1 MRNKI
6 SQNLKLSN
14 KLILSNKVLLSL
26 HLLEQNV
33 MNLEDEIMEIV
44 EENPFL
50 EIDVQPISDPYKRV
64 KKSDGTDD
72 FIENVGMRVN
82 TLRSHLIEQI
92 YALDVDQEL
101 EHIMMTLLDLLDLH
115 GFLTVELEEI
125 ARDLKVSKWKV
136 ERAIRILKSLD
147 PPGVGSADVKE
158 ALEIQAEDPT
168 VKILI
173 DHLEDLQGKRGV
185 LMKEL
190 NLSNTEFE
198 EAFQKLRS
206 LNPYPANGFADSSY
220 TRYVEPDILV
230 FESDEGYIVTVNEIF
245 EVKFTSKNLYEKL
258 MESKDESNK
267 KFAKQL
273 YDRAFALVEALN
285 RRKETLVKIG
295 KILVKHEI
303 NFLRGGEIVP
313 LRISEIANEIGL
325 SLSTVARAVS
335 TKYIK
340 TPRGVH
346 SLKAFFSRAVYL
358 SDNGKISRDQIKE
371 KIKELIMKE
380 NKAKPFT
387 DSQITKELKNEGI
400 KISRRV
406 VSKYREELMIPS
418 SNRRRVR

>member
-1 MRNKI
+1 MKSRI

-50 EIDVQPISDPYKRV
+50 EIDVQPMSDPYKRV

-72 FIENVGMRVN
+72 FIENIGTRVN
-82 TLRSHLIEQI
+82 TLRSHLIDQI
-92 YALDVDQEL
+92 YALSMDQEL
-101 EHIMMTLLDLLDLH
+101 EHIMMMLLDFLDIH
-115 GFLTVELEEI
+115 GFLTVESEEM
-125 ARDLKVSKWKV
+125 ARDLKVPKQKV
-136 ERAIRILKSLD
+136 EKAIRILKNLD
-147 PPGVGSADVKE
+147 PPGVGSTDIKE
-158 ALEIQAEDPT
+158 ALEFQAEDPT

-173 DHLEDLQGKRGV
+173 DHLEELQNDPHV
-185 LMKEL
+185 LMNNL
-190 NLSNTEFE
+190 NLSNDEFE

-230 FESDEGYIVTVNEIF
+230 FESDEGYIVTINEIF

-258 MESKDESNK
+258 MESEDESNR

-273 YDRAFALVEALN
+273 YDRASSLVEALN

-295 KILVKHEI
+295 KTLVKHEI
-303 NFLRGGEIVP
+303 DFLRGGEIIP
-313 LRISEIANEIGL
+313 LRISEVANEIGL

-358 SDNGKISRDQIKE
+358 SNNGKISRDQIKE

-380 NKAKPFT
+380 NKSKPFT

-400 KISRRV
+400 KLSRRV

>member
-26 HLLEQNV
+26 HLLEQNI
-33 MNLEDEIMEIV
+33 MNLENEIMEIV

-50 EIDVQPISDPYKRV
+50 EIDVQPISDPYRRV
-64 KKSDGTDD
+64 KKADGTDD
-72 FIENVGMRVN
+72 FMENIGVRVN
-82 TLRSHLIEQI
+82 TLRSHLIDQI
-92 YALDVDQEL
+92 YALSMDQEL
-101 EHIMMTLLDLLDLH
+101 EHIMMTLLDFLDIH
-115 GFLTVELEEI
+115 GFLIVESEEI
-125 ARDLKVSKWKV
+125 AKDLKVSKQKV
-136 ERAIRILKSLD
+136 EKATKILKSLD
-147 PPGVGSADVKE
+147 PPGVGSINVKE
-158 ALEIQAEDPT
+158 ALEFQTEDPI
-168 VKILI
+168 VKTLI
-173 DHLEDLQGKRGV
+173 NHLEEVQNDPHI
-185 LMKEL
+185 LMKKL
-190 NLSNTEFE
+190 NLSNVEFDK
-198 EAFQKLRS
+198 AFQNLRS

-220 TRYVEPDILV
+220 TRYIEPDILV
-230 FESDEGYIVTVNEIF
+230 FESDEGYIVAVNEIF

-258 MESKDESNK
+258 MESKEESSK

-273 YDRAFALVEALN
+273 YDRASALVEALN

-295 KILVKHEI
+295 KTLVKHEI
-303 NFLRGGEIVP
+303 SFLRGGEIVP
-313 LRISEIANEIGL
+313 LRISEIANEMDL

-335 TKYIK
+335 TKYMK
-340 TPRGVH
+340 TPVGVH

-387 DSQITKELKNEGI
+387 DNQITKELKNEGI
-400 KISRRV
+400 KLSRRV

>member
-26 HLLEQNV
+26 HLLEQNI
-33 MNLEDEIMEIV
+33 MNLENEIMEIV

-50 EIDVQPISDPYKRV
+50 EIDVQPISDPYRRV
-64 KKSDGTDD
+64 KKADGTDD
-72 FIENVGMRVN
+72 FMENIGVRVN
-82 TLRSHLIEQI
+82 TLRSHLIDQI
-92 YALDVDQEL
+92 YALSMDQEL
-101 EHIMMTLLDLLDLH
+101 EHIMMTLLDFLDIH
-115 GFLTVELEEI
+115 GFLIVESEEI
-125 ARDLKVSKWKV
+125 AKDLKVSKQKV
-136 ERAIRILKSLD
+136 EKATKILKSLD
-147 PPGVGSADVKE
+147 PPGVGSINVKE
-158 ALEIQAEDPT
+158 ALEFQTEDPI
-168 VKILI
+168 VKTLI
-173 DHLEDLQGKRGV
+173 NHLEEVQNDPHI
-185 LMKEL
+185 LMKKL
-190 NLSNTEFE
+190 NLSNVEFDK
-198 EAFQKLRS
+198 AFQNLRS

-220 TRYVEPDILV
+220 TRYIEPDILV
-230 FESDEGYIVTVNEIF
+230 FESDEGYIVAVNEIF

-258 MESKDESNK
+258 MESKEESSK

-273 YDRAFALVEALN
+273 YDRASALVEALN

-295 KILVKHEI
+295 KTLVKHEI

-313 LRISEIANEIGL
+313 LRISEIAIEMDL

-335 TKYIK
+335 TKYMK
-340 TPRGVH
+340 TPVGVH

-387 DSQITKELKNEGI
+387 DNQITKELKNEGI
-400 KISRRV
+400 KLSRRV